1 LLHPRYK
8 ALFEAAKET
17 LFALAKD
24 PKYIGSP
31 NIGATGVLHT
41 WGRDLN
47 YHPHLHFI
55 VPGGAIGLDV
65 KSWLSSRVDF
75 LIPVRAASVLFRA
88 KYKAIMD
95 RLGLSSKIAA
105 EVWDKAWNVNCKAVG
120 DGRLALRYLAP
131 YVFRVAISNNRIAK
145 VQTGPDG
152 TGMVTFTY
160 RPSGTSSYKPMTV
173 SAEEFIRRFLQHVLP
188 SGFQKVRHFG
198 FAHRRAK
205 TNWEWLSM
213 LVTVTLNMVYVLTVI
228 AKPIAIKPTLKCP
241 ECGGELVCLGF
252 VPSAPHRFAEFDTS

>member
-1 LLHPRYK
+1 
-8 ALFEAAKET
+8 
-17 LFALAKD
+17 
-24 PKYIGSP
+24 
-31 NIGATGVLHT
+31 VLHT

-55 VPGGAIGLDV
+55 VPGGAVGADR

-75 LIPVRAASVLFRA
+75 LIPVLAASILFRA

-95 RLGLSSKIAA
+95 RLGLLPNIAP
-105 EVWDKAWNVNCKAVG
+105 EVWDKAWNVNCKPVG

-131 YVFRVAISNNRIAK
+131 YVFRVAISNSRIVK
-145 VQTGPDG
+145 VEPGVDG
-152 TGMVTFTY
+152 TGRVTYTY
-160 RPSGTSSYKPMTV
+160 RRSGTCVYKPMTV

-198 FAHRRAK
+198 FAHPRAK

-213 LVTVTLNMVYVLTVI
+213 LVTVTLNMVYVLTVT
-228 AKPIAIKPTLKCP
+228 AKPLVEKPTLRCP
-241 ECGGELVCLGF
+241 ECGGELTCLGF
-252 VPSAPHRFAEFDTS
+252 VASAPRRLTEFDTS